1 MDKMYTILTSAHSGL
16 RWIVILFLILAIIKS
31 LAKEYSNANKKLNL
45 FTMIFSHL
53 QLLIGVILYFIS
65 PKVQFSASTMSNSML
80 RFFTMEHAIM
90 MLLYVVLITVGKK
103 KADLNKSNKST
114 LIFFG
119 IAFLVLMA
127 GIPWPFRSELG
138 GSWF

>member
-1 MDKMYTILTSAHSGL
+1 MDKMYTVLTSAHSGL

-31 LAKEYSNANKKLNL
+31 FSKEYSNANKKLNL
-45 FTMIFSHL
+45 FTMIFSHF
-53 QLLIGVILYFIS
+53 QLLIGIILYFVS
-65 PKVQFSASTMSNSML
+65 PKVQFNASTMSNSML

-90 MLLYVVLITVGKK
+90 MLLYVVLITIGKK
-103 KADLNKSNKST
+103 KADLNKSNKLT

-138 GSWF
+138 GAWF